1 MLKNYVKKLCQKT
14 MSKKV
19 GRSFWV
25 LWLVANVFGSM
36 LLPLMVWQ
44 EPYNIQSRIFL
55 NEILQ
60 CIGISVAQT
69 LVLRDRFVKEN
80 WWFPLT
86 IFGWIIGLTI
96 VFFVPA
102 LSLRFQKQNLPSLAV
117 LLADF
122 AIIGL
127 SAGIFQWQL
136 LRKFRAGGLW
146 LFASAIALSVST
158 LGLYL
163 GYRLN
168 SLVIA
173 SSLQG
178 AIYGA
183 ITGLAMVKILRSPKL
198 LPKQKSR

>member
-1 MLKNYVKKLCQKT
+1 

-44 EPYNIQSRIFL
+44 EPYNVQSRIFL

-102 LSLRFQKQNLPSLAV
+102 LSLRFQKQNLPSLTV

-198 LPKQKSR
+198 LPKQKPR